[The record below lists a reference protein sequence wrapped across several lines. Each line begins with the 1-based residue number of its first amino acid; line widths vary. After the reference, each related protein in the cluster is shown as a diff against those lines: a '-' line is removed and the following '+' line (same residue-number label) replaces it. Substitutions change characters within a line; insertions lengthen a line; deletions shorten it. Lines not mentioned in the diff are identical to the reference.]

1 MSFGEICDCGTGCDF
16 HRAVFLQHEEKHS
29 RFALFPSIYNALQ
42 CVFQRRDTLRR
53 RAEKMEEE
61 YEDDYSDF
69 IYLHPAESF
78 ADEKATH
85 PSSNSIGPSKNA
97 KSDSAPLHPKKPKRN
112 RSKMRDPKY
121 REFLQRGEYNPFLHN
136 AWRLMGEAQY
146 LNGDF
151 LGAAA
156 TFMYIERY
164 FTWMPELITEAKIWQ
179 LRSYSALGWTNEAEN
194 VVARLKPEEL
204 TNKRLKKLYNTAY
217 GGFLVRTKQYA
228 QAAPVLNAAVEA
240 TGGAQKTRLSFLLGQ
255 VYEANGDNANAYR
268 MFKRVAGAPNAT
280 YRTQFNA
287 RIKQSE
293 VFSGTNIESEVKSFV
308 ANDTPR
314 PQ

>member
-1 MSFGEICDCGTGCDF
+1 
-16 HRAVFLQHEEKHS
+16 
-29 RFALFPSIYNALQ
+29 
-42 CVFQRRDTLRR
+42 
-53 RAEKMEEE
+53 
-61 YEDDYSDF
+61 
-69 IYLHPAESF
+69 
-78 ADEKATH
+78 
-85 PSSNSIGPSKNA
+85 
-97 KSDSAPLHPKKPKRN
+97 
-112 RSKMRDPKY
+112 MRDPKY

-240 TGGAQKTRLSFLLGQ
+240 TGGAQK
-255 VYEANGDNANAYR
+255 NAA
-268 MFKRVAGAPNAT
+268 VVS
-280 YRTQFNA
+280 A
-287 RIKQSE
+287 RAS
-293 VFSGTNIESEVKSFV
+293 V
-308 ANDTPR
+308 
-314 PQ
+314 